1 MKIVHRDNYKPL
13 TTTYN
18 KNDVIEAALN
28 WSEVYK
34 QVGRIDF
41 IEGDQ
46 SGSFC
51 RSMLCE
57 ICEKYRI
64 YKSDEIGLIVIS
76 NAISWQIL
84 YSKTGKET
92 PARTK
97 GSG

>member
-41 IEGDQ
+41 IENWFLLYDCIC
-46 SGSFC
+46 GSN
-51 RSMLCE
+51 SMPL
-57 ICEKYRI
+57 
-64 YKSDEIGLIVIS
+64 
-76 NAISWQIL
+76 Q
-84 YSKTGKET
+84 
-92 PARTK
+92 
-97 GSG
+97 